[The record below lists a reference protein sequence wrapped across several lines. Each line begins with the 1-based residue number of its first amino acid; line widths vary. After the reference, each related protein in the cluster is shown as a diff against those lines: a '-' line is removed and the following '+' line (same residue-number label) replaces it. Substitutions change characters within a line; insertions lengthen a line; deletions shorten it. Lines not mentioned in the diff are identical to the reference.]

1 MSFTKLMS
9 GVFAVFFAIILY
21 VIIYY
26 SLKIMYKD
34 VNKSGKKRMKA
45 KGAFTFGLEII
56 DAGKSENLKPG
67 SIIPVRE
74 VITIGRRDENSIVL
88 ADPFVS
94 SSHAKVYVKNN
105 EFYLEDM
112 GSTNGT
118 FVNGN
123 KVVGKIKLKV
133 KDEIRLGSTILKV
146 ID

>member
-1 MSFTKLMS
+1 MSFTKLLS

-21 VIIYY
+21 IIIYY

-34 VNKSGKKRMKA
+34 VNKGSKKTIKA
-45 KGAFTFGLEII
+45 KSAFTFGLEVI

-67 SIIPVRE
+67 SIIPIRE
-74 VITIGRRDENSIVL
+74 EITIGRRDNNSIIL

-94 SSHAKVYVKNN
+94 GSHAKAYVKNN
-105 EFYLEDM
+105 EFYLEDIN
-112 GSTNGT
+112 STNGT
-118 FVNGN
+118 FINGN
-123 KVVGKIKLKV
+123 RIVGKIKLKV